1 MSRCKTIIIQ
11 NNNLKKENRKV
22 KNVFPSLNILW
33 CRLMSSLTKTK
44 GMKNQREKIL
54 SFFKS
59 GKFKVCFTKPLFN
72 RCINLSL
79 YGFIAFKIVS
89 FVRNISVEQFS
100 SFFGKCFDLF
110 LYSIFVTCEFYVFR
124 NNKKRRDTNL
134 RMDHFVVCS
143 GKIQDIDKHENL
155 TKPITNCN
163 LSFDSF
169 QTKKIRNDLRF
180 CEAR

>member
-79 YGFIAFKIVS
+79 YGFIAFKIFS

-110 LYSIFVTCEFYVFR
+110 LYSIFVTCDFTCFATIR
-124 NNKKRRDTNL
+124 NDETPICGWTIL
-134 RMDHFVVCS
+134 LS
-143 GKIQDIDKHENL
+143 AGKIQDTDKHENL

>member
-54 SFFKS
+54 SFSKS

-79 YGFIAFKIVS
+79 YPLYGFIAFKNFS

-134 RMDHFVVCS
+134 RMDHFVVCW
-143 GKIQDIDKHENL
+143 ENSRHRQ
-155 TKPITNCN
+155 TWKPN
-163 LSFDSF
+163 
-169 QTKKIRNDLRF
+169 
-180 CEAR
+180 

>member
-44 GMKNQREKIL
+44 GMKNQREKICHFL
-54 SFFKS
+54 NAESLKYVS
-59 GKFKVCFTKPLFN
+59 QNLYSTGA
-72 RCINLSL
+72 CINLSLYPL
-79 YGFIAFKIVS
+79 YGFIAFKIFS

-134 RMDHFVVCS
+134 RMDHFVVCW
-143 GKIQDIDKHENL
+143 EN
-155 TKPITNCN
+155 
-163 LSFDSF
+163 SRHR
-169 QTKKIRNDLRF
+169 QT
-180 CEAR
+180 